1 MIKNKSNNLFYD
13 NNINQLHSLIKN
25 KEISYIDVIKET
37 IQKTIEFDPKYH
49 LWASFDEKELLS
61 HIDNKRMPTSSDNDL
76 TGIPVAV
83 KDIFN
88 TITLPTQMGSPLW
101 KDFNAGNDARVVSN
115 LKEAGAI
122 VAGKTVTA
130 EFAVHALNETLN
142 PHDILLTPGTS
153 SSGSAVAI
161 AMGVCPVALATQT
174 AGSIVRPASFN
185 GIYGYKP
192 SFGLVPRTG
201 MLKTTDTL
209 DTVGFFTIH
218 YKDILKVFEAIRV
231 KGKNYPISNEALT
244 DKNRQY
250 KDKSRP
256 WRVAFFKTYT
266 WGDAEDYAKNIM
278 KSYIKKLENLNDL
291 EVQEVE
297 LPSKFE
303 KIHKLH
309 STIYKKA
316 LSYYFSN
323 EYQDFDK
330 MSEKMVDLIENGLKI
345 SPTEYYN
352 AIQEQNDL
360 CYSMDEILKQH
371 DVLISLSTSGVA
383 PPREIEEKPDPSLIW
398 NTLQLP
404 VVAVPMF
411 VNIKNLPFGFQ
422 ICSRKYNDY
431 LLLNFLDYLGE
442 KDMIPEKSNPS
453 LL

>member
-1 MIKNKSNNLFYD
+1 MEGTYKRYKGVECVMQGVHDFTCYLKRGYGRSTWQASLDVRNGLLTRQEAFELIKKHDNEIPEALNYFLKLADMEEEEFYNVIEGLKVQGVKGITLPTSKRQTPLDEDKSKPFIRQLIDELRSSNDQKNKSNNLFYD

-37 IQKTIEFDPKYH
+37 IKKTIEFDPKYH

-256 WRVAFFKTYT
+256 WRVAFL
-266 WGDAEDYAKNIM
+266 
-278 KSYIKKLENLNDL
+278 KL
-291 EVQEVE
+291 
-297 LPSKFE
+297 
-303 KIHKLH
+303 IHGV
-309 STIYKKA
+309 
-316 LSYYFSN
+316 
-323 EYQDFDK
+323 
-330 MSEKMVDLIENGLKI
+330 MLKI
-345 SPTEYYN
+345 TQK
-352 AIQEQNDL
+352 I
-360 CYSMDEILKQH
+360 
-371 DVLISLSTSGVA
+371 
-383 PPREIEEKPDPSLIW
+383 
-398 NTLQLP
+398 
-404 VVAVPMF
+404 
-411 VNIKNLPFGFQ
+411 
-422 ICSRKYNDY
+422 
-431 LLLNFLDYLGE
+431 
-442 KDMIPEKSNPS
+442 
-453 LL
+453 